1 MIFSC
6 SKRLLKKAKL
16 NHISVTEVSENVP
29 TGATSEIWF
38 RKISKNADTLES
50 IAKLEKQIDE
60 DAKKTNLDPEI
71 KTVDKSKFPAK
82 LAVKPVTKK
91 YEMLRVL
98 SRPPSLT
105 KKDKKN
111 GKTEINSGGR
121 FICTAPLSHFTNV
134 KLIDFKKYQEFQE
147 RTKES
152 FTDTKYVK
160 MITGKGGDG
169 GIRFE
174 PSATLKGP
182 ACGGDGG
189 RGGNIYV
196 QADPDTTSLGNIQSV
211 YTTNSGA
218 NGSGNQCDGKSAPDI
233 LIKVPVGTHIKLAIC
248 PTYIRK
254 LLYEN
259 KVDINNENEL
269 RKALDAYR
277 VEMKCLPHEM
287 LNIEPEYFMLH
298 REKSPINDT
307 WKFQD
312 GLNYEKDSEEIH
324 RIEPRFKSL
333 RSKFRAYDHR
343 LSVNEI
349 TYDKFPI
356 MGIDLNKPLDKPMLL
371 LRGGSAG
378 LGNMHFKINNVN
390 NPIFAKKGRNGITAS
405 FIFELKLLAD
415 LGLVGFPN
423 AGKSTILR
431 AVSNARPRVGHWE
444 FTTLV
449 PTLGTVVMPP
459 GKSSF
464 TVSDIPGIIE
474 GASENK
480 GLGLE
485 FLKHIERSSGIV
497 FVLGMDKPNPLNEL
511 NILINELKT
520 HGIEDIDRAVVV
532 CNKCDLTD
540 NKLDIQGQYKLLEDF
555 VELKNKEILQQKIA
569 KNKKRADEN
578 KEEIDES
585 QIYWDIIPISAKN
598 NQNIDILKDKL
609 FNLVFDKGNI
619 KRKRLVDE

>member
-1 MIFSC
+1 
-6 SKRLLKKAKL
+6 
-16 NHISVTEVSENVP
+16 
-29 TGATSEIWF
+29 
-38 RKISKNADTLES
+38 
-50 IAKLEKQIDE
+50 
-60 DAKKTNLDPEI
+60 
-71 KTVDKSKFPAK
+71 
-82 LAVKPVTKK
+82 
-91 YEMLRVL
+91 
-98 SRPPSLT
+98 
-105 KKDKKN
+105 
-111 GKTEINSGGR
+111 
-121 FICTAPLSHFTNV
+121 
-134 KLIDFKKYQEFQE
+134 
-147 RTKES
+147 
-152 FTDTKYVK
+152 
-160 MITGKGGDG
+160 
-169 GIRFE
+169 
-174 PSATLKGP
+174 
-182 ACGGDGG
+182 
-189 RGGNIYV
+189 
-196 QADPDTTSLGNIQSV
+196 
-211 YTTNSGA
+211 
-218 NGSGNQCDGKSAPDI
+218 
-233 LIKVPVGTHIKLAIC
+233 
-248 PTYIRK
+248 
-254 LLYEN
+254 
-259 KVDINNENEL
+259 
-269 RKALDAYR
+269 
-277 VEMKCLPHEM
+277 
-287 LNIEPEYFMLH
+287 
-298 REKSPINDT
+298 
-307 WKFQD
+307 
-312 GLNYEKDSEEIH
+312 
-324 RIEPRFKSL
+324 
-333 RSKFRAYDHR
+333 
-343 LSVNEI
+343 
-349 TYDKFPI
+349 

-371 LRGGSAG
+371 LRGGSVG

-390 NPIFAKKGRNGITAS
+390 NPVFAKKGRNGITAS

-540 NKLDIQGQYKLLEDF
+540 NNLDIQGQYKLLEDF
-555 VELKNKEILQQKIA
+555 V
-569 KNKKRADEN
+569 D
-578 KEEIDES
+578 

>member
-1 MIFSC
+1 MFSC
-6 SKRLLKKAKL
+6 SKRLLKRA
-16 NHISVTEVSENVP
+16 NINQINVTEVPDNAPSGAISEL
-29 TGATSEIWF
+29 WF
-38 RKISKNADTLES
+38 RKISKNATTLDS
-50 IAKLEKQIDE
+50 IAKLEKQIAE

-71 KTVDKSKFPAK
+71 KTVDKAKFSSKITN
-82 LAVKPVTKK
+82 KPVKKK
-91 YEMLRVL
+91 YEMLKVL
-98 SRPPSLT
+98 TRPPSLT

-111 GKTEINSGGR
+111 GKTDINTGGR
-121 FICTAPLSHFTNV
+121 FLCTAPLSHFTKV

-152 FTDTKYVK
+152 FTDIKYVK
-160 MITGKGGDG
+160 MVTGRGGDG

-189 RGGNIYV
+189 RGGNIYI
-196 QADPDTTSLGNIQSV
+196 QADSETTTLGSIQSV
-211 YTTNSGA
+211 YSTQVGS
-218 NGSGNQCDGKSAPDI
+218 NGTGNQCDGRSAQDL
-233 LIKVPVGTHIKLAIC
+233 LIKVPVGTHISLAID
-248 PTYIRK
+248 PVYIRK
-254 LLYEN
+254 LMYEN

-287 LNIEPEYFMLH
+287 LSIEPEYFMLH
-298 REKSPINDT
+298 RAKSCINDT

-312 GLNYEKDSEEIH
+312 GLSYEQNSEEIF

-343 LSVNEI
+343 LSVNELGN
-349 TYDKFPI
+349 DKFPI

-378 LGNMHFKINNVN
+378 LGNMHFKINSIN
-390 NPIFAKKGRNGITAS
+390 NPVFAKKGRNGITAS
-405 FIFELKLLAD
+405 FVFELKLLAD

-449 PTLGTVVMPP
+449 PTLGTVTMPP
-459 GKSSF
+459 GQSSF
-464 TVSDIPGIIE
+464 TVSDIPGIVE

-497 FVLGMDKPNPLNEL
+497 FVLGMDKTNPLNEL
-511 NILINELKT
+511 KVLINELKT

-532 CNKCDLTD
+532 CNKCDLSD
-540 NKLDIQGQYKLLEDF
+540 SDLNIEDKYKQLEAF
-555 VELKNKEILQQKIA
+555 IKHKNQSVLEQRIERNNRKP
-569 KNKKRADEN
+569 DEN
-578 KEEIDES
+578 KETINDKEVF
-585 QIYWDIIPISAKN
+585 WDIVPISAKN
-598 NQNIDILKDKL
+598 NQNIDILKNKL
-609 FNLVFDKGNI
+609 FHLVFDKNNT
-619 KRKRLVDE
+619 KRKTLIEE